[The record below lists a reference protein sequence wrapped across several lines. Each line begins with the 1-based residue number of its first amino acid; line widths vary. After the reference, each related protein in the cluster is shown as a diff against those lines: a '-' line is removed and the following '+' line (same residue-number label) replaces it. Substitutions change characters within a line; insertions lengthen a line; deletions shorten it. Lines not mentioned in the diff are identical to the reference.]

1 MRRKDDQ
8 SKRTL
13 LALTLP
19 LVMLTIATIAYAAY
33 SDRINVEMTLGVWQ
47 KPTITIDSQL
57 TNAPTNKVAIIV
69 NNETRTIEDTLPT
82 PLEILITITNTG
94 TTPINA
100 LTINETLPNDWS
112 WTQQLSIMI
121 VRQSTDTQI
130 PENQYTTTYDGQTL
144 LITIPDIK
152 TATGQKQNQDEAITA
167 SLTIEYKLKRE
178 TLPPEYENNPPT
190 YENTATATAMTEI
203 ESWKSEPACST
214 LSFTTSIIFDPVYVI
229 F

>member
-1 MRRKDDQ
+1 MKRRNDQ

-33 SDRINVEMTLGVWQ
+33 SDRINIEMTLGVWQ
-47 KPTITIDSQL
+47 KPTITIESQL
-57 TNAPTNKVAIIV
+57 TNAPTNEVTITV
-69 NNETRTIEDTLPT
+69 NNETKTIEDTNPT
-82 PLEILITITNTG
+82 TLQILITIKNTG

-100 LTINETLPNDWS
+100 LTINETLPNDWN

-121 VRQSTDTQI
+121 VRQSTNTQV

-152 TATGQKQNQDEAITA
+152 TATGQKQNQDETITA
-167 SLTIEYKLKRE
+167 SLTIEYKLKGE
-178 TLPPEYENNPPT
+178 TLPQEYENNPPT

-214 LSFTTSIIFDPVYVI
+214 LSFTASIIFDPPYVI